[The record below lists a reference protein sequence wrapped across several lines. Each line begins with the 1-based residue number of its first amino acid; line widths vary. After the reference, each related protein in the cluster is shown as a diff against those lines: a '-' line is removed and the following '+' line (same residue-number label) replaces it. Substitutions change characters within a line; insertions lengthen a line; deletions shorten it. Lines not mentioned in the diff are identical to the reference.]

1 MRALALT
8 VALLAG
14 GAALVPA
21 WQAVPPAR
29 TPGSRLTTQHVC
41 AASLGT
47 GVRSRRAFCDVISS
61 ATPAESVVMTIPS
74 HTGPATLFFDLHNRF
89 GVPVVSGFP
98 GASYTRHEAVVR
110 VVGAD
115 GAVIGRA
122 AVIREF
128 RTTSDLFDQIGG
140 GGRPDGAK
148 GIAPGPPEA
157 VRIVIPAAVTTVGI
171 VGELL
176 RVRTATGGDDT
187 FDAPGRPVAIVS
199 NVRLE
204 YRPGR

>member
-8 VALLAG
+8 VAFLAG
-14 GAALVPA
+14 AGALVPA

-29 TPGSRLTTQHVC
+29 TPGSRLTTQHSC
-41 AASLGT
+41 AASLGN
-47 GVRSRRAFCDVISS
+47 GVRSRRAFCDVISG
-61 ATPAESVVMTIPS
+61 ATPSDSVAMAIPAR
-74 HTGPATLFFDLHNRF
+74 TGPATLFFDLHNRF
-89 GVPVVSGFP
+89 ALPVVSGFP

-115 GAVIGRA
+115 GGVIGRA

-128 RTTSDLFDQIGG
+128 RTTADLFDQIAG

-148 GIAPGPPEA
+148 GVAPGPPEA
-157 VRIVIPAAVTTVGI
+157 VRIVVPAGVTTIGI

-176 RVRTATGGDDT
+176 RVRTATGRDDT